1 MIERLDATTILQLV
15 TIGFFFALGWSALG
29 KLWALLGD
37 RGQLIVAIVVLVVIL
52 VAVVLAYR
60 GA

>member
-1 MIERLDATTILQLV
+1 MLERLDATTILQLV

-52 VAVVLAYR
+52 VLIASAR
-60 GA
+60 TK